1 MDPTYPN
8 IPTGISNVIKN
19 LYCDN
24 VPPNLHD
31 LPHRML
37 DSVDKL
43 MGEIYEAV
51 NAIPPIR
58 IHLPPFLEFLDND
71 DLTSPAVISV
81 PVRPPLPPPTFYD
94 RVSKY
99 TADHPYIATTGVL
112 GVTALGVSIGYSLQD
127 EDSFLR
133 VAGRRLI
140 NIRQSG
146 DKQGYRLGTGKGSG
160 TSFLAGLRGGA
171 SSHLSFAQG
180 RAERLKGRKI
190 DGMLKDAILIM
201 SPTPFPALLLPL
213 VLSLLNND
221 YIVFVAV
228 PGAKDADELERK
240 VKANEKIKAKGLG
253 VVFRVL
259 VYDPAD
265 STSLEPFQ
273 RSLWASLTLRY
284 PSSTLAISPTA
295 RATHPPGDPYAP
307 EPTHLASLHS
317 IISLYALHPT
327 PDPSLGQGGRLP
339 AIPSFLNPPLKNS
352 AGQVIERPSDGQ
364 DAASPA
370 SSVRGSPALITLHH
384 TIGLLPI
391 PVNFAEQLITST
403 NLLLAKN
410 VGITHPRMRIT
421 NVGIGEIDYYSSIV
435 AHSFTHTSPELEPG
449 VMRFLKPIWTGFRRV
464 LGLVGVGQDAKE
476 WKVVERKLLRI
487 VKHKYSGSYN
497 IGSQTLLPSFL
508 SSYLPSSL
516 IAFLFRRT
524 DLALLFPS
532 ISRLNA
538 VTTSSTSTSNSS
550 STTFTSNMNAH
561 AHPQAP
567 RAAAGATTSFT
578 PSTASLP
585 DSSGSERA
593 EGDSSEFES
602 SVHTGL
608 GTGSGSGVD
617 SLSGSGYVGMDGSW
631 VGLDSPT
638 ASAGP

>member
-1 MDPTYPN
+1 MASNNSNT
-8 IPTGISNVIKN
+8 PTGLSA
-19 LYCDN
+19 LFQDLEQLFHDN
-24 VPPNLHD
+24 VPENLHD
-31 LPHRML
+31 LPHRIL
-37 DSVDKL
+37 DTIDKL
-43 MGEIYEAV
+43 TGEVYEAV
-51 NAIPPIR
+51 NAFGPPSISLP
-58 IHLPPFLEFLDND
+58 LPPFLSIEDGPKSARVLP
-71 DLTSPAVISV
+71 T
-81 PVRPPLPPPTFYD
+81 PPSPPPTFYEKLS
-94 RVSKY
+94 RY
-99 TADHPYIATTGVL
+99 TTDHPYIATTGVL

-140 NIRQSG
+140 NIRQSA
-146 DKQGYRLGTGKGSG
+146 DKDGYKLGTGKGSG

-171 SSHLSFAQG
+171 SSHLSFAQR

-190 DGMLKDAILIM
+190 DGMLKDAILIL
-201 SPTPFPALLLPL
+201 SPTSFPVLLLPL

-228 PGAKDADELERK
+228 PRAKDADELERK

-265 STSLEPFQ
+265 STSLEPFH

-284 PSSTLAISPTA
+284 PSSTLAISPSI

-317 IISLYALHPT
+317 IISLYALHPS

-339 AIPSFLNPPLKNS
+339 AIPSFVHPPLKNS
-352 AGQVIERPSDGQ
+352 AGQVIERPSEGKGMGR
-364 DAASPA
+364 SIGGKNLP
-370 SSVRGSPALITLHH
+370 SLITLHH
-384 TIGLLPI
+384 AMGLLPI
-391 PVNFAEQLITST
+391 PSNFAEQLLTST

-410 VGITHPRMRIT
+410 VGIMNPSMRIT

-435 AHSFTHTSPELEPG
+435 AHSFTQTLNETEPG
-449 VMRFLKPIWTGFRRV
+449 VMRFLRPIWTGLKTA
-464 LGLVGVGQDAKE
+464 LGFVGIGQDAKE
-476 WKVVERKLLRI
+476 WKVVEQKLLRI
-487 VKHKYSGSYN
+487 VKHNHSGTYN
-497 IGSQTLLPSFL
+497 IGYQ
-508 SSYLPSSL
+508 

-524 DLALLFPS
+524 DLALIFPS
-532 ISRLNA
+532 LSRLNSSSTA
-538 VTTSSTSTSNSS
+538 STSTSNSS

-561 AHPQAP
+561 PQAQ
-567 RAAAGATTSFT
+567 RATAAAGAATSFT
-578 PSTASLP
+578 PSTSSLP
-585 DSSGSERA
+585 DSSGSDRA

-608 GTGSGSGVD
+608 GTGSGVD

-638 ASAGP
+638 GSSGP